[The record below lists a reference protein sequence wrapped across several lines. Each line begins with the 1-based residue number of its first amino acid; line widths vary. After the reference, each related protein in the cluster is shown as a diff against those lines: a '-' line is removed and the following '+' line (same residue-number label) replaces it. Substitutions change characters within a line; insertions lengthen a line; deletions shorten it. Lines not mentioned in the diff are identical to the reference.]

1 MVVSCAANRRFSH
14 PTDRATDSGDACL
27 IVATSKP
34 GPAAGFCAEAPVT
47 THSTNPGQIFIPLL
61 YDAAKLLNWNSVSLS
76 PTLDTPAIETSP
88 EQPKRPKV
96 GFVSLGCPKNL
107 VDSEVMMGLLHRGG
121 AELTP
126 RAEDAEILVINTCSF
141 IDSAKQESV
150 DTILEMVQ
158 HKIGNGG
165 KAQRLIVAG
174 CLVERYR
181 DEIRKNIPEV
191 DAVVGTG
198 ELEAIL
204 EAAGLNRPTPAEN
217 NSPFAILT
225 TAQIERHASAVNQH
239 SRPETDSPQLHH
251 EATRSVSPDAHS
263 RPEGD
268 AREQAGRFSRE
279 AWDGATAALPS
290 YLYSDETPRI
300 LTTPRASAYIKIAE
314 GCDHPCSFC
323 IIPQLRG
330 KFRSR
335 PLASIVAEAQSLI
348 AQGVRE
354 ITLIGQDT
362 TCYGEDLPPQL
373 LAHTAKHIEHS
384 SGPLGL
390 TEEPT
395 VLRRPELADLLD
407 ALAPLSGLKW
417 LRFLYAYPNKVTTRL
432 LESIARHDNVA
443 KYLDVPLQH
452 ASANVLRRM
461 KRGGSA
467 DRFLQIIDKARS
479 IVPGLVL
486 RTSFIVGFPGETE
499 ADFEELMAFIQAAK
513 IDWLGV
519 FSYSDEEGAEA
530 FGLPSETKVPKRTI
544 EARRRK
550 LMKLQ
555 QKISKKARKQWVG
568 RELDILVEGES
579 EETELLWQGRSLDQ
593 APEIDGKVLIND
605 FGPHEVLVPGTF
617 YRAEITESHDYDVV
631 AKIIE

>member
-1 MVVSCAANRRFSH
+1 M
-14 PTDRATDSGDACL
+14 
-27 IVATSKP
+27 
-34 GPAAGFCAEAPVT
+34 
-47 THSTNPGQIFIPLL
+47 
-61 YDAAKLLNWNSVSLS
+61 SLS
-76 PTLDTPAIETSP
+76 STLEDGAALATTEEPTI
-88 EQPKRPKV
+88 RPTV

-121 AELTP
+121 AQLTA
-126 RAEDAEILVINTCSF
+126 RAQDADILVVNTCSF

-158 HKIGNGG
+158 HKVAHGG
-165 KAQRLIVAG
+165 RAQRLIVAG

-181 DEIRKNIPEV
+181 DEIRRNIPEV

-204 EAAGLNRPTPAEN
+204 EAAGIHQPAS
-217 NSPFAILT
+217 NSPFTILT
-225 TAQIERHASAVNQH
+225 AAQSTGEQISRAASSVNQH
-239 SRPETDSPQLHH
+239 SRPEGTGPQLTH
-251 EATRSVSPDAHS
+251 ELGAPGLASETWDGTTSTS

-268 AREQAGRFSRE
+268 AREAAGRFSRA
-279 AWDGATAALPS
+279 AWDGAAAALPS

-335 PLASIVAEAQSLI
+335 PLASIVAEAKSLI

-373 LAHTAKHIEHS
+373 LP
-384 SGPLGL
+384 SGPWALD
-390 TEEPT
+390 PKPSH
-395 VLRRPELADLLD
+395 LRRPDLADLLE
-407 ALAPLSGLKW
+407 ALAPLDGLRW
-417 LRFLYAYPNKVTTRL
+417 LRFLYAYPNKITTRL
-432 LESIARHDNVA
+432 LETIARHDTIA

-461 KRGGSA
+461 KRGGSG
-467 DRFLQIIDKARS
+467 DRFLQIIAKARET
-479 IVPGLVL
+479 VPGLVL

-499 ADFEELMAFIQAAK
+499 ADFEELLAFVKAAQ

-519 FSYSDEEGAEA
+519 FSYSDEEGAGA
-530 FGLPSETKVPKRTI
+530 FSLDEKVPRRTI

-555 QKISKKARKQWVG
+555 QKISACAKSQWIG
-568 RELDILVEGES
+568 REIDLLVEGES
-579 EETELLWQGRSLDQ
+579 DETDLLWQGRSLSH

-605 FGPHEVLVPGTF
+605 FGPHETLVPGTF

-631 AKIIE
+631 ARIIE

>member
-1 MVVSCAANRRFSH
+1 M
-14 PTDRATDSGDACL
+14 
-27 IVATSKP
+27 
-34 GPAAGFCAEAPVT
+34 
-47 THSTNPGQIFIPLL
+47 
-61 YDAAKLLNWNSVSLS
+61 SLS
-76 PTLDTPAIETSP
+76 STLEDIAAPETTSAETSRAKTP
-88 EQPKRPKV
+88 TV

-121 AELTP
+121 AQLTP
-126 RAEDAEILVINTCSF
+126 RAEDADILVVNTCSF

-158 HKIGNGG
+158 HKVANGG
-165 KAQRLIVAG
+165 RARRLIVAG

-181 DEIRKNIPEV
+181 DEIQKNIPEV

-204 EAAGLNRPTPAEN
+204 EAAGLYRPAEAA

-225 TAQIERHASAVNQH
+225 SAQIERHASSVNQH
-239 SRPETDSPQLHH
+239 SRPEGNGPQLQH
-251 EATRSVSPDAHS
+251 ESGGPFIAGPHPAMSGVTTTS

-268 AREQAGRFSRE
+268 AREAAGRFSRA
-279 AWDGATAALPS
+279 AWDGAAAALPS

-335 PLASIVAEAQSLI
+335 PLASIVAEATSLI

-362 TCYGEDLPPQL
+362 TCYGEDLPASIP
-373 LAHTAKHIEHS
+373 TNPGDPS
-384 SGPLGL
+384 S
-390 TEEPT
+390 PT
-395 VLRRPELADLLD
+395 VSTSAKVGATAEGSLRRPELADLLD
-407 ALAPLSGLKW
+407 ALAPLPGLRW
-417 LRFLYAYPNKVTTRL
+417 LRFLYAYPNKITTRL
-432 LESIARHDNVA
+432 LETIARHDTIAN
-443 KYLDVPLQH
+443 YLDVPLQH
-452 ASANVLRRM
+452 ASASVLCRM

-467 DRFLQIIDKARS
+467 DRFLQIIAKARKT
-479 IVPGLVL
+479 IPGLVL

-499 ADFEELMAFIQAAK
+499 ADFAELCAFVQAAQ

-519 FSYSDEEGAEA
+519 FSYSDEEGASA
-530 FGLPSETKVPKRTI
+530 FALDEKIPKRTI
-544 EARRRK
+544 ESRRRK
-550 LMKLQ
+550 LMRLQ
-555 QKISKKARKQWVG
+555 QKISTKARKQWIG

-605 FGPHEVLVPGTF
+605 FGPHETLVPGTF
-617 YRAEITESHDYDVV
+617 YRAQITESHDYDVV
-631 AKIIE
+631 ARIIE